1 MNGLPAGALEL
12 LLVAGAIFY
21 GGLVLMTYRTDGPC
35 SQLRLE
41 LGNPA
46 RSAQRLLVWL
56 GVKTVAFV
64 LRALQLAFNML
75 SETSAEV
82 GEWFLRRRNPE
93 VQAAFRSRF
102 LV

>member
-1 MNGLPAGALEL
+1 MNVLRAGALEL
-12 LLVAGAIFY
+12 LLLAGAILY
-21 GGLVLMTYRTDGPC
+21 AGLVLMTYRTDGPF
-35 SQLRLE
+35 SRLRLE

-56 GVKTVAFV
+56 GVKTVAFA
-64 LRALQLAFNML
+64 LRTFQLAFNML

-82 GEWFLRRRNPE
+82 GEWFLRRRDRE

>member
-1 MNGLPAGALEL
+1 MNILLAGVLEL
-12 LLVAGAIFY
+12 LLVAGAILY
-21 GGLVLMTYRTDGPC
+21 AGLLLMSYRADGPH
-35 SQLRLE
+35 SRLRLE
-41 LGNPA
+41 LDAPA

-56 GVKTVAFV
+56 GVKTVAFAV
-64 LRALQLAFNML
+64 RTVQLVFNML

-82 GEWFLRRRNPE
+82 GEWFIRRRNPE